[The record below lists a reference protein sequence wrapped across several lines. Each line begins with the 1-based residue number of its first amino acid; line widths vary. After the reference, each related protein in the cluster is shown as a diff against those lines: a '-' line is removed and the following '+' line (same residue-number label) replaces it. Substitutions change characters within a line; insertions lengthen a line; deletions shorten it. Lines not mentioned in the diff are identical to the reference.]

1 MTKKRHL
8 FSIMYNSHFIL
19 IHSNSISDKE
29 SLIQV
34 SSMQCIII

>member
-1 MTKKRHL
+1 
-8 FSIMYNSHFIL
+8 MYNSHFIL